1 MSAWPPVAVAADAGT
16 AQGRGWSLARAVA
29 AFAGELRAA
38 DVTVSPAESA
48 DALAAL
54 AVLPVLERRRFKAV
68 LRACMAKTPADR
80 ERFDAVFSAFWRDD
94 FDIPE
99 PATESDDA
107 QDAEDDEPADGAEGG
122 DPAPARAQTTDGAPE
137 DGDNQGASAERRAMG
152 ADLAAID
159 DAERAAME
167 RLIRTLGRQLARR
180 AARRWRQRRRGRLD
194 LRASLRAAIARGGE
208 VFEFRRRYRPR
219 ERPRLVVFADVSY
232 SMDAYSRFFLC
243 FVHAFGQVF
252 RSVESFVFS
261 ASLSRVT
268 EALARGRIEAALAR
282 LPETVE
288 DWAGGTRIASSI
300 DVFMARHADTL
311 LDRNT
316 IVMIVSD
323 GWDSD
328 EPAHLQRALR
338 QLRGRCRA
346 LIWLDPLMDH
356 PRYFK
361 TALGAQHDSPH
372 VDLCAPARN
381 LDGLAQLV
389 DRLSRER
396 LV

>member
-1 MSAWPPVAVAADAGT
+1 MAAEVRHAREHD
-16 AQGRGWSLARAVA
+16 WSLASVLA
-29 AFAGELRAA
+29 AFAGELRAG
-38 DVTVSPAESA
+38 VTVSPAESA

-54 AVLPVLERRRFKAV
+54 RALPVLERTRFKAA

-80 ERFDAVFSAFWRDD
+80 ERFDAVFKAFWREQAVV
-94 FDIPE
+94 PE
-99 PATESDDA
+99 PAAESDNADNA
-107 QDAEDDEPADGAEGG
+107 NEPANDAEQGG
-122 DPAPARAQTTDGAPE
+122 DPAPARAQATDQSSDKAL
-137 DGDNQGASAERRAMG
+137 DDDTNAGASAERRAMQ

-159 DAERAAME
+159 DPERAAME
-167 RLIRTLGRQLARR
+167 RLIRALGRQLARR
-180 AARRWRQRRRGRLD
+180 AARRWRQRARGRLD

-243 FVHAFGQVF
+243 FVHAFGQAF

-268 EALARGRIEAALAR
+268 DALARGRFEAALAR
-282 LPETVE
+282 LPNTVE
-288 DWAGGTRIASSI
+288 DWAGGTRIASSL
-300 DVFMARHADTL
+300 DVFMARYADTL

-328 EPAHLQRALR
+328 EPQHLQIALKH
-338 QLRGRCRA
+338 LRERCRA
-346 LIWLDPLMDH
+346 IIWLDPLMDH

-361 TALGAQHDSPH
+361 TALGAQHNSPH

>member
-1 MSAWPPVAVAADAGT
+1 VNAEARQTGEHA
-16 AQGRGWSLARAVA
+16 WSLARALA

-38 DVTVSPAESA
+38 GVTVSPAESA

-54 AVLPVLERRRFKAV
+54 RALPVMERRRFAAV
-68 LRACMAKTPADR
+68 LRACMAKTPDDR
-80 ERFDAVFSAFWRDD
+80 ERFDTVFAAFWRDQ
-94 FDIPE
+94 FNLPE
-99 PATESDDA
+99 QALETDDA
-107 QDAEDDEPADGAEGG
+107 DSADADEPANSVDQGG
-122 DPAPARAQTTDGAPE
+122 DPAPARAQATDQSSDKAL
-137 DGDNQGASAERRAMG
+137 DDDTNAGASAERRAMQ

-159 DAERAAME
+159 DPERAAME
-167 RLIRTLGRQLARR
+167 RLIRALGRQLARR
-180 AARRWRQRRRGRLD
+180 AARRWRQRARGRLD

-243 FVHAFGQVF
+243 FVHAFGQAF

-268 EALARGRIEAALAR
+268 DALARGRFEAALAR
-282 LPETVE
+282 LPDTVE
-288 DWAGGTRIASSI
+288 DWAGGTRIASSL
-300 DVFMARHADTL
+300 DVFMARYADTL

-328 EPAHLQRALR
+328 EPQHLQIALKH
-338 QLRGRCRA
+338 LRERCRA
-346 LIWLDPLMDH
+346 IIWLDPLMDH

-361 TALGAQHDSPH
+361 TALGAQHNSPH